1 VAIEGPLR
9 ELDIHDVFQLLDL
22 GRKTGMLRITSSLRQ
37 NSGTVHFEGGKVT
50 GAVIESNPH
59 PLGRMLVRSGRVS
72 EAEVTRARALQD
84 ARPGRRVGEVLVE
97 MGVLTR
103 RELDRHVRAQV
114 EEVVFER
121 MSWSEGY
128 FSFEEAPPGQSP
140 AEAEFRIAPESL
152 LMEAARRIDEWS
164 RFEAR
169 IPHLGVVPRLVPDTE
184 ADGLLDL
191 LPDEWE
197 VLAAVD
203 GRRDVRTIAADLG
216 KSDFEVARTLF
227 GLSSAGLVAVQE
239 PATAGSGRG
248 RDHAVILAQVE
259 EYLSQGDV
267 VAAQVAAEEA
277 VLALPDEP
285 HAHLVLGRALLAA
298 ARPGEA
304 RTSLLRALGLDPGS
318 APVLRLLGLALAGL
332 GQFAEADAVWER
344 WERADTR
351 SATEGAHAAEVARLR
366 EAAHVLAHASG
377 MLRDRP
383 E

>member
-1 VAIEGPLR
+1 MAIEGPLR

-37 NSGTVHFEGGKVT
+37 NAGTVHFEDGKVT

-59 PLGRMLVRSGRVS
+59 PLGRLLVRSGRVS
-72 EAEVTRARALQD
+72 EAEIARARALQD
-84 ARPGRRVGEVLVE
+84 ARPGPRLGEVLIE

-114 EEVVFER
+114 EEVVFEL

-128 FSFEEAPPGQSP
+128 FSFEEGTRGQSP

-164 RFEAR
+164 RFETR
-169 IPHLGVVPRLVPDTE
+169 IPHLGVVPRLVPDTD

-191 LPDEWE
+191 LPAEWE

-203 GRRDVRTIAADLG
+203 GQRDVRTIAADLG

-227 GLSSAGLVAVQE
+227 GLTSAGLVAVQE
-239 PATAGSGRG
+239 PAPPGRAGG
-248 RDHAVILAQVE
+248 RDPAVILAQVE

-277 VLALPDEP
+277 VLALPEEP

-298 ARPGEA
+298 GRPAEA
-304 RTSLLRALGLDPGS
+304 RASLLRALGLDPGS

-332 GQFAEADAVWER
+332 GQFAEADAIWER
-344 WERADTR
+344 WERSDAR
-351 SATEGAHAAEVARLR
+351 SATEGAHAGEVARLR
-366 EAAHVLAHASG
+366 DAVHLLAHAAG
-377 MLRDRP
+377 VRRDRP

>member
-1 VAIEGPLR
+1 VTIEGPLR

-37 NSGTVHFEGGKVT
+37 NAGTVHFEEGKVT

-59 PLGRMLVRSGRVS
+59 PLGRLLVRSARVS
-72 EAEVTRARALQD
+72 EAEITRARALQD
-84 ARPGRRVGEVLVE
+84 AHPGKRLGERLIE

-103 RELDRHVRAQV
+103 RELDRQVRAQV
-114 EEVVFER
+114 EEVVFEL

-128 FSFEEAPPGQSP
+128 FSFEEGVRGQSP

-164 RFEAR
+164 RFETR
-169 IPHLGVVPRLVPDTE
+169 IPHLGVVARLVPDAE
-184 ADGLLDL
+184 ADGVLDL
-191 LPDEWE
+191 LPAEWE

-203 GRRDVRTIAADLG
+203 GHRDVRTIAAELG

-227 GLSSAGLVAVQE
+227 GLTSAGLVAVQE
-239 PATAGSGRG
+239 PAAPGPAGG
-248 RDHAVILAQVE
+248 RDSAIILAEVE
-259 EYLSQGDV
+259 EYLSLGDV

-277 VLALPDEP
+277 VLALPEEG
-285 HAHLVLGRALLAA
+285 HAHLVLGRTLLAA
-298 ARPGEA
+298 GRPAEA
-304 RTSLLRALGLDPGS
+304 RSALLRALGLDPGS
-318 APVLRLLGLALAGL
+318 APVLRHLGLALACL

-344 WERADTR
+344 WERADGR
-351 SATEGAHAAEVARLR
+351 SANEGAHADEVARLR
-366 EAAHVLAHASG
+366 EAVHVLTHAAG
-377 MLRDRP
+377 VRRDRP

>member
-37 NSGTVHFEGGKVT
+37 NAGTVHFEQGRVT

-59 PLGRMLVRSGRVS
+59 PLGRMLVRTGRVS
-72 EAEVTRARALQD
+72 DAEVARARALQD
-84 ARPGRRVGEVLVE
+84 ARPGRRLGEVLIE

-103 RELDRHVRAQV
+103 RELDRQVRAQV
-114 EEVVFER
+114 EEVVFEL

-128 FSFEEAPPGQSP
+128 FSFEEGELGQSP
-140 AEAEFRIAPESL
+140 AEAEYRIAPESL

-169 IPHLGVVPRLVPDTE
+169 IPHLGVVPSLVPDAE
-184 ADGLLDL
+184 ADGVLDL
-191 LPDEWE
+191 LPAEWE

-203 GRRDVRTIAADLG
+203 GRRDLRTIAGDLG
-216 KSDFEVARTLF
+216 KSEFEVARTMF
-227 GLSSAGLVAVQE
+227 GLASAGLVTVQE
-239 PATAGSGRG
+239 PAATGGGG
-248 RDHAVILAQVE
+248 RDPAVILAQVE
-259 EYLSQGDV
+259 EYLSQGDA

-285 HAHLVLGRALLAA
+285 HAHLVFGRALLAA
-298 ARPGEA
+298 GRAAEA
-304 RTSLLRALGLDPGS
+304 RSALLRALGLDPGS
-318 APVLRLLGLALAGL
+318 AAVLRLLGVALANL

-344 WERADTR
+344 WERADAR
-351 SATEGAHAAEVARLR
+351 SAIEAAHAAEVARLR
-366 EAAHVLAHASG
+366 EAVHLLAHAAG
-377 MLRDRP
+377 MRRDRP